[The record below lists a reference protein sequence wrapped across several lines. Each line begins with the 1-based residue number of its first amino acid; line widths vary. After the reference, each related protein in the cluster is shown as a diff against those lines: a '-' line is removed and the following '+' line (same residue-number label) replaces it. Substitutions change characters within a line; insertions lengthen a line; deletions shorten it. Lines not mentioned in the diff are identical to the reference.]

1 VPARFQKLIE
11 ADKESKHMNK
21 TNLKP
26 LAWGLL
32 GAGVAVMGTAGA
44 LDLPSWLRHST
55 AVAAPG
61 GGGTSAAIAAAATG
75 QQVAP
80 TPVTPPLP
88 ALPPGTAPNY
98 RAIVQEFGPS
108 VVHVSVEG
116 THKQTA
122 EEIQEQGGI
131 SPDDPLF
138 RFFRG
143 MPGAPNFQQ
152 RGGQAA
158 EQPFKG
164 LGSGFII
171 GSDGLILTNAHVVKE
186 AKDVVVKLQDRREY
200 VAKVLGVDTATDI
213 AVLKI
218 EAKNLPIVRFGQP
231 AKLMVG
237 DYVLAIGAPYGL
249 DQTATSGIISA
260 KGRSLPSESG
270 ENFVPFLQTD
280 AAVNPGNSGGPLF
293 DAAGNVV
300 GINSQIYSRTGGF
313 QGVSFAIPI
322 DVALA
327 IKDQIVATGHATH
340 ARLGVSIQ
348 SLTQDLAE
356 SFGLE
361 RPDGALVSTVAPNS
375 GAAKA
380 GLKSGDVITKVNG
393 EAIQEPGMLSSRV
406 GLARPGDKV
415 TLEVWRDK
423 KFETVVATLG
433 ASTDKLEVAK
443 NGDASSGDKLGLAL
457 RPLNRDE
464 RGEVGANGLVVENAD
479 GAAAKAGVEQGD
491 VVLAVNGK
499 PVASIDEVKAIL
511 ATKPKRVALLIW
523 RDGARIFFPVH
534 LG

>member
-1 VPARFQKLIE
+1 
-11 ADKESKHMNK
+11 MNK

-44 LDLPSWLRHST
+44 LDLPSWLRHSNAST
-55 AVAAPG
+55 VAAPG

-98 RAIVQEFGPS
+98 RAIVQEFGPA

-116 THKQTA
+116 THKPTA
-122 EEIQEQGGI
+122 EEVQEQGGI

-143 MPGAPNFQQ
+143 MPGMPQIQ

-171 GSDGLILTNAHVVKE
+171 GADGLILTNAHVVKE
-186 AKDVVVKLQDRREY
+186 AKDVTVKLQDRREY

-218 EAKNLPIVRFGQP
+218 DAKNLPIVRFGQP
-231 AKLMVG
+231 SKLMVG

-260 KGRSLPSESG
+260 KGRSLPSENN

-293 DAAGNVV
+293 DAAGNVI

-322 DVALA
+322 DVALT

-348 SLTQDLAE
+348 PLTQDLAE

-375 GAAKA
+375 AAAKA

-406 GLARPGDKV
+406 GLSRPGEKV

-423 KFETVVATLG
+423 KLETVVATLG
-433 ASTDKLEVAK
+433 ASTDKLDVAK
-443 NGDASSGDKLGLAL
+443 GGEAGSGEKLGLAL

-464 RGEVGANGLVVENAD
+464 KGEVGSAGLVVENAD

-491 VVLAVNGK
+491 VLLAVNGK
-499 PVASIDEVKAIL
+499 PVASVDDVKAIL

-523 RDGARIFFPVH
+523 RDGSRIFFPVN

>member
-1 VPARFQKLIE
+1 
-11 ADKESKHMNK
+11 MNK

-55 AVAAPG
+55 A
-61 GGGTSAAIAAAATG
+61 TSWHGRQHRAAIAAAATG

-108 VVHVSVEG
+108 VVHVSVKAR
-116 THKQTA
+116 TSRPPRSSRKKVATA
-122 EEIQEQGGI
+122 PTIR
-131 SPDDPLF
+131 SSASSAACP
-138 RFFRG
+138 
-143 MPGAPNFQQ
+143 APQIQ

-186 AKDVVVKLQDRREY
+186 AKDVTVKLQDRREY

-218 EAKNLPIVRFGQP
+218 DAKNLPVVRFGQP
-231 AKLMVG
+231 SKLMVG

-260 KGRSLPSESG
+260 KGRSLPSEGG

-322 DVALA
+322 DVALT

-348 SLTQDLAE
+348 ALTQDLAE
-356 SFGLE
+356 SFGLD

-375 GAAKA
+375 AAAKA
-380 GLKSGDVITKVNG
+380 GLKSGDVIVQG
-393 EAIQEPGMLSSRV
+393 QRRGDPGA
-406 GLARPGDKV
+406 GHA
-415 TLEVWRDK
+415 
-423 KFETVVATLG
+423 VVARG
-433 ASTDKLEVAK
+433 PCAPGRQGHAGSVARQE
-443 NGDASSGDKLGLAL
+443 A
-457 RPLNRDE
+457 RDRGRHAGRQHRQARRRQE
-464 RGEVGANGLVVENAD
+464 RRGWQRREAGPGV
-479 GAAAKAGVEQGD
+479 AAAE
-491 VVLAVNGK
+491 
-499 PVASIDEVKAIL
+499 P
-511 ATKPKRVALLIW
+511 
-523 RDGARIFFPVH
+523 
-534 LG
+534 

>member
-1 VPARFQKLIE
+1 
-11 ADKESKHMNK
+11 MNK

-44 LDLPSWLRHST
+44 LDLPSWLRHSNAST
-55 AVAAPG
+55 VAAPG

-98 RAIVQEFGPS
+98 RAIVQEFGPA

-116 THKQTA
+116 THKPTA
-122 EEIQEQGGI
+122 EEVQEQGGI

-143 MPGAPNFQQ
+143 MPGMPQIQ

-171 GSDGLILTNAHVVKE
+171 GADGLILTNAHVVKE
-186 AKDVVVKLQDRREY
+186 AKDVTVKLQDRREY

-218 EAKNLPIVRFGQP
+218 DAKNLPIVRFGQP
-231 AKLMVG
+231 SKLMVG

-260 KGRSLPSESG
+260 KGRSLPSENN

-293 DAAGNVV
+293 DAAGNVI

-322 DVALA
+322 DVALT

-348 SLTQDLAE
+348 PLTQDLAE

-375 GAAKA
+375 AAAKA

-406 GLARPGDKV
+406 GLSRPGEKV

-423 KFETVVATLG
+423 KLETVVATLG
-433 ASTDKLEVAK
+433 ASTDKLDVAR
-443 NGDASSGDKLGLAL
+443 GGEAGSGEKLGLAL

-464 RGEVGANGLVVENAD
+464 KGEVGSAGLVVENAD

-491 VVLAVNGK
+491 VLLAVNGK
-499 PVASIDEVKAIL
+499 PVASVDDVKAIL

-523 RDGARIFFPVH
+523 RDGSRIFFPVN